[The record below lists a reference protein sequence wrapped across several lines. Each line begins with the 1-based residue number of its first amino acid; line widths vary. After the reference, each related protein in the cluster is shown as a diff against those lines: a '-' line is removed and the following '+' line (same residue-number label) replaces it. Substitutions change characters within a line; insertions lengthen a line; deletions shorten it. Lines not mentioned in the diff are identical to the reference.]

1 MNFDQRMVLELYTRH
16 LSSTANTS
24 RQDLDSPL
32 DSGSGMSTPAVYW
45 PTVEILDPK
54 EKIHELGTV
63 IYVHI

>member
-1 MNFDQRMVLELYTRH
+1 
-16 LSSTANTS
+16 
-24 RQDLDSPL
+24 
-32 DSGSGMSTPAVYW
+32 MSTPAVYW